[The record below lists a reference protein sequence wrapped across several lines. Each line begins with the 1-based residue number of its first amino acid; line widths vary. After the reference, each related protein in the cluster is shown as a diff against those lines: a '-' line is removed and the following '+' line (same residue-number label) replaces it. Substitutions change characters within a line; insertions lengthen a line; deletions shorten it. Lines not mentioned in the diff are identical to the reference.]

1 MRYLRQRPQTST
13 GRHYGIHFAA
23 HVVHL
28 APVVLRLVCLG
39 ASLDLHSRG
48 GDLHG
53 SHSQVEDSHSE
64 DLHGSHSED
73 SHGSNVQQN
82 VGVAVAVAEPP
93 RLLLPVV
100 VLHRVVFAS
109 IVLRQGGDAAASP
122 EPHAHPSAVAPSP
135 TAPDASPQQLL
146 PQLHD

>member
-13 GRHYGIHFAA
+13 GHHYGIHFAA

-28 APVVLRLVCLG
+28 APAVLRLVCLV

-64 DLHGSHSED
+64 DLHDSHSED
-73 SHGSNVQQN
+73 SHGSIDQQIA
-82 VGVAVAVAEPP
+82 GVAVAEPP
-93 RLLLPVV
+93 RPLLPVV

-135 TAPDASPQQLL
+135 AAPDASPQQLL
-146 PQLHD
+146 PPQHD